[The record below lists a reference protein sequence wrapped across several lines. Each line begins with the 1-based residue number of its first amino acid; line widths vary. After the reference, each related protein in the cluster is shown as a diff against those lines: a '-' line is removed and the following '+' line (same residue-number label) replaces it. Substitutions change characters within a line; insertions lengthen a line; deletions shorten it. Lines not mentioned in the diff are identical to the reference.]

1 MSIVFVG
8 NMGQASLRLEY
19 WSNGILEEWRNGIL
33 EGWKRIVTSYELEG
47 RMCCGS
53 KK

>member
-19 WSNGILEEWRNGIL
+19 WSNGIL